1 MMVRGPKAKKTA
13 RKKIFIAA
21 RVCARET
28 ESELEPGRSAGPRA
42 LEPTNPGP
50 ELQFR
55 TETERERE
63 GLLPKRLPPQP
74 APRDERGHSA
84 SS

>member
-28 ESELEPGRSAGPRA
+28 ESELEPGRSAVPRA
-42 LEPTNPGP
+42 LEPTSLNP
-50 ELQFR
+50 ELKVR
-55 TETERERE
+55 IETER
-63 GLLPKRLPPQP
+63 KRKWLQP
-74 APRDERGHSA
+74 
-84 SS
+84 